1 MKQDKVCYRKNNGL
15 ERTQFRKNN
24 PLVKTLRQKRQGN
37 TQNTCQGKTTIKKLT
52 NLFWE
57 KIRFRQKLFLK
68 SAPAR
73 DVDEKN
79 KNITQTNIYLKFKT
93 KITLE

>member
-1 MKQDKVCYRKNNGL
+1 MPEKNNNEKINKPFFL
-15 ERTQFRKNN
+15 
-24 PLVKTLRQKRQGN
+24 
-37 TQNTCQGKTTIKKLT
+37 
-52 NLFWE
+52 E

-79 KNITQTNIYLKFKT
+79 KNITQTNINLKSKT
-93 KITLE
+93 KIMLG